1 LERTITPQELPSSN
15 QPPKLPNDVQVL
27 TIQGRIFI
35 LVGTAHVSR
44 ESADLVREIITRE
57 HPDCVCVELDQQ
69 RFVALSQQ
77 RRWEDIDLREVIRKR
92 QLSHLLA
99 GVVLA
104 SYQKRLGGQLGMIPG
119 AEMLAATTVA
129 QEQGIPIALCDRELR
144 VTLTRL
150 WRYTSWWRKLLLLST
165 LLASLFDTKTTISEE
180 DLRTIRQQDVL
191 SALLDELGGT
201 FPVLRQVLI
210 DERDSYLAHHIRQ
223 ATGERIV
230 AVMGAAHVPGV
241 RQALLESRQVNVQA
255 LMTIPPASS
264 VGRWVG
270 WGIPGVIVAAIAV
283 SAWQY
288 GLAAAGHN
296 ILYWVIISGLPCA
309 LGAIC
314 ALAHPLTVLA
324 AFVAA
329 PITTL
334 HPLLGAGYVTALVQT
349 YLRPP
354 VVREFH
360 SVADDIRSPSAWWR
374 NKLLR
379 IFLAFL
385 LPSLGSAL
393 GAWIGGYTIIA
404 SLFAHGR

>member
-1 LERTITPQELPSSN
+1 
-15 QPPKLPNDVQVL
+15 
-27 TIQGRIFI
+27 
-35 LVGTAHVSR
+35 
-44 ESADLVREIITRE
+44 
-57 HPDCVCVELDQQ
+57 
-69 RFVALSQQ
+69 
-77 RRWEDIDLREVIRKR
+77 
-92 QLSHLLA
+92 
-99 GVVLA
+99 
-104 SYQKRLGGQLGMIPG
+104 MIPG

-165 LLASLFDTKTTISEE
+165 LLASLFDTTTISEE

-191 SALLDELGGT
+191 SALLDELGGM

-210 DERDSYLAHHIRQ
+210 DERDGYLAHHIRQ
-223 ATGERIV
+223 ATGKRIV

-241 RQALLESRQVNVQA
+241 RQALLESRQVHVDA
-255 LMTIPPASS
+255 LTAIPPASP
-264 VGRWVG
+264 VGRWIG
-270 WGIPGVIVAAIAV
+270 WGIPGVIVAAIAF

-288 GLAAAGHN
+288 GLSVAGHN
-296 ILYWVIISGLPCA
+296 ILYWIVISGLPCA
-309 LGAIC
+309 LGAMC
-314 ALAHPLTVLA
+314 ALAHPLTILA

-360 SVADDIRSPSAWWR
+360 SVADDIRSPRAWWR

-385 LPSLGSAL
+385 LPSLGSAI

-404 SLFAHGR
+404 SLFAQGG